1 MTEMEITHISPNITV
16 KGEEKTLSIIGSG
29 FVKTPGLK
37 CYYGNLKNPL
47 KTELVSDREIKC
59 ELPKRLTRKTGES
72 EVFLSFDLLK
82 KKERL
87 LSVKHNIGLPLPKVG
102 YHFLSH
108 VAYVFSC

>member
-47 KTELVSDREIKC
+47 KTELVSDTEIKC
-59 ELPKRLTRKTGES
+59 ELPKRLTMKHGQNDVIVTFGK
-72 EVFLSFDLLK
+72 DK
-82 KKERL
+82 KREEKAMR
-87 LSVKHNIGLPLPKVG
+87 VKHHIGLKLPKVSL
-102 YHFLSH
+102 FTEVLS
-108 VAYVFSC
+108 